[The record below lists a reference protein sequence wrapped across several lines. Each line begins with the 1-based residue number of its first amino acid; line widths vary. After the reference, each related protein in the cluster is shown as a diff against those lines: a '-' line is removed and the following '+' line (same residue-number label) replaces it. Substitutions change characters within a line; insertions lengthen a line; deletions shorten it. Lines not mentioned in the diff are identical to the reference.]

1 MSHPW
6 EISPFAAFTEEG
18 DPDYKKEL
26 VPRCPE
32 FTLYEHFREGG
43 PTSVELSP
51 EVEKAYH
58 RVQINANDAK
68 GQADKIAMANLLDT
82 LGGLGKLW
90 ELAPE
95 GADRDQIIQHFG
107 QKLFPEIVQRLGVP
121 IAKAL
126 SQNVSKRE
134 TALRDVS
141 TAFRGGTE
149 SLHRKYAPMLGKAPD
164 GRALLPVKQMLIP
177 IAIQKFRETGERPT
191 KSAIQSFL
199 EGMGYKSEKNWEAK
213 FKAAGLSH
221 LPK

>member
-1 MSHPW
+1 MSYPW
-6 EISPFAAFTEEG
+6 DFPLTAFHTEEG

-26 VPRCPE
+26 ARCPE

-51 EVEKAYH
+51 EVERAYH
-58 RVQINANDAK
+58 RVQMNANDAK
-68 GQADKIAMANLLDT
+68 GQTDKIAMARLLDT
-82 LGGLGKLW
+82 LGELGKLW
-90 ELAPE
+90 ESE
-95 GADRDQIIQHFG
+95 DENKDRVIEIFG

-149 SLHRKYAPMLGKAPD
+149 SLHRKYAPMLGKAAD

-177 IAIQKFRETGERPT
+177 IAIQKFRETRERPT
-191 KSAIQSFL
+191 KSTIQSFL
-199 EGMGYKSEKNWEAK
+199 KGMGYRSEKNWEEK